1 MSRMLYGEDVYEV
14 PNWNEE
20 DPRLGWYPM
29 QFTGL
34 RDKNGKEIWEG
45 DVVKVHEFGKF
56 GAGAL
61 FMEMDKGDL
70 FKVKWA
76 DARFSLVTLN
86 IENESYPDM
95 TINGVYEIIG
105 NVHESPELLTPHN

>member
-45 DVVKVHEFGKF
+45 DILLYTKSKSRGKDQKRKIELHYWVVSMSVNGQWVATRGEIAQSLASATERHE
-56 GAGAL
+56 
-61 FMEMDKGDL
+61 
-70 FKVKWA
+70 V
-76 DARFSLVTLN
+76 
-86 IENESYPDM
+86 
-95 TINGVYEIIG
+95 IG
-105 NVHESPELLTPHN
+105 NIYESPELLTPHN